1 MYFIYFVLMI
11 GFLYSL
17 KTSLPDLLNITNTI
31 WVHISVNFVRE
42 QLGDLTCELN
52 PYIVLIIN
60 DEFKLWVSQGRKHP
74 LHNNLS
80 PTDPLISSFS
90 NED

>member
-31 WVHISVNFVRE
+31 WVQISVNFVRE

-60 DEFKLWVSQGRKHP
+60 DEFKL
-74 LHNNLS
+74 
-80 PTDPLISSFS
+80 
-90 NED
+90 